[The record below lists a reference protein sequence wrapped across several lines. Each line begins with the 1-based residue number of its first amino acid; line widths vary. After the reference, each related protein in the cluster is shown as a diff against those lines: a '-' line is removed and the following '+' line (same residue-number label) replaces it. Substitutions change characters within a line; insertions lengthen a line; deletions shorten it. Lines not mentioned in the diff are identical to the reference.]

1 MRKSERLRLVEMQI
15 LRLEFELDWLKAALT
30 TILESR
36 DLQAPEMDAGKW
48 YRNRFNNN
56 PNN

>member
-1 MRKSERLRLVEMQI
+1 MRKSERLRLLEMQM

-30 TILESR
+30 TILESK
-36 DLQAPEMDAGKW
+36 DLQSPEMDAGKW
-48 YRNRFNNN
+48 YRNRFNM

>member
-1 MRKSERLRLVEMQI
+1 MQI
-15 LRLEFELDWLKAALT
+15 LKLEFELDWLKAALT
-30 TILESR
+30 TILENR

>member
-1 MRKSERLRLVEMQI
+1 MRKSERLRLLEMQM

-30 TILESR
+30 TIIESK
-36 DLQAPEMDAGKW
+36 DLQAPDLDAGKW
-48 YRNRFNNN
+48 YKNRFNQ